1 MSSTP
6 RKRPRKRQSR
16 PQGVTPVMMVAA
28 VMGENPLAYA
38 PGAIEAAQ
46 ESAQRALVESTLLPI
61 KFNQYFD
68 QPEGDKWDMLARLG
82 FVVDRSEVV
91 TGLFYRATLPT
102 GWKRLAMANSYG
114 SMLVDEQGRKRA
126 TLFYKAAAYD
136 REAFWSLDRRYGIID
151 YFLSY
156 SLAKN
161 SSSSNVGRQ
170 HHALVVDH
178 AFLPKEGD
186 TAYDQWVGKARQYRT
201 TLQDLRA
208 AAPKAVLYVPALP
221 DNDSNY
227 LPNSFIEN
235 PDTTAKRC
243 ESWLDEHLPNWRDP
257 AAYWDVAGEVQTT
270 PTQGKETTT

>member
-6 RKRPRKRQSR
+6 RKRQSR
-16 PQGVTPVMMVAA
+16 TGVTPVMMSAA

-61 KFNQYFD
+61 KFNRYFD
-68 QPEGDKWDMLARLG
+68 QTERDRWDMLARLG
-82 FVVDRSEVV
+82 FVVDQSEVV
-91 TGLFYRATLPT
+91 DGLFYRATLPP
-102 GWKRLAMANSYG
+102 GWKKVAMAHSYG

-126 TLFYKAAAYD
+126 TLFHKAAAYD
-136 REAFWSLDRRYGIID
+136 REAYWSLDRRYGIID
-151 YFLSY
+151 YFLAY
-156 SLAKN
+156 SLAKK
-161 SSSSNVGRQ
+161 SSSSEVGRQ

-178 AFLPKEGD
+178 AFVPKEGD